1 MTEGTKQKN
10 FVIGCIYTYP
20 KIVSV
25 SIKPLNLCGN
35 VWQSTTFINGGEFCY
50 SFVFMLIRPTRLS
63 LV

>member
-10 FVIGCIYTYP
+10 FVIGCIYTHP

-50 SFVFMLIRPTRLS
+50 SFVFLF
-63 LV
+63 